1 MKREVSELRRQV
13 KVLGPRHRGARIP
26 PSLRAAIAVYAGDE
40 RAAGASCRGIAERL
54 GVSAES
60 IRRWT
65 VRTPVR
71 DGGGELVPVRVIA
84 EAAGRLTIWSPAGY
98 RVDGLSIHAA
108 AELLRSLA

>member
-26 PSLRAAIAVYAGDE
+26 SSLRAAIAAYAGDE
-40 RAAGASCRGIAERL
+40 RATGASYRGIAERL

-65 VRTPVR
+65 GRTPGR
-71 DGGGELVPVRVIA
+71 NGGSELVPVRGVA
-84 EAAGRLTIWSPAGY
+84 EATAGGRPVSSPAGY
-98 RVDGLSIHAA
+98 CRGGVASP
-108 AELLRSLA
+108 